1 MAEKKNP
8 HFFARK
14 GQDDYGVDIR
24 VIEDNGETTVYQC
37 KNEKGSKD
45 KLNESD
51 FKKAFDKFYND
62 WVREQKLSVPNRF
75 FYCTSAL
82 IGTDKGSHSAFIKA
96 SDVFKEQFLKE
107 WDQPLQVD
115 FWDRTI
121 LDEKLKNF
129 PDIVSEMFGSDA
141 AARHCRSYGWDS
153 ELFINVREDG
163 GRDRFLQEY
172 YKKRK

>member
-1 MAEKKNP
+1 MVNKPLPGKPGEPDNQIPADKEYSTTLPYEQLRGEGLNSFQLLCFRVLMAEKKTP

-14 GQDDYGVDIR
+14 GQRDYGVDIR
-24 VIEDNGETTVYQC
+24 VSEDNGETTVYQC

-62 WVREQKLSVPNRF
+62 WVREQKLSAPNRF

-82 IGTDKGSHSAFIKA
+82 IGKDQGSHSAFIKA

-107 WDQPLQVD
+107 WGQPLQVAS
-115 FWDRTI
+115 WTV
-121 LDEKLKNF
+121 
-129 PDIVSEMFGSDA
+129 PPWM
-141 AARHCRSYGWDS
+141 RS
-153 ELFINVREDG
+153 
-163 GRDRFLQEY
+163 
-172 YKKRK
+172 